1 MENIDKIYELL
12 DSIEVTKENSI
23 EIANIRQL
31 LAKKNFL
38 EALSRMREL
47 KDKEEKAKIEEQ
59 EFLEFGPEEEEDE
72 GTYPQQLSNPQLETI
87 FIGMLLD
94 NPKLISKYYF
104 VFDDC
109 VFEDPEMLNIY
120 KSVLFNEGS
129 KYSSEKA
136 KDKFNFAKDSEAVYE
151 LKNKLRKDV
160 KGKDYNIEKVYDE
173 LKKLFILRKAY
184 TETPERNVQEKIV
197 EITDY
202 TLYDKMSPEEIEDTI
217 EQVRVTQKFKSAV
230 LSDGLVNFLESG
242 ENELANGLS
251 YPFPVL
257 TAVSY
262 THLDVY
268 KRQDVNCNNIL

>member
-31 LAKKNFL
+31 IAKKNFL

-59 EFLEFGPEEEEDE
+59 QFLEFGPEEEEDD

-109 VFEDPEMLNIY
+109 VFEDPEMLNI
-120 KSVLFNEGS
+120 
-129 KYSSEKA
+129 
-136 KDKFNFAKDSEAVYE
+136 
-151 LKNKLRKDV
+151 
-160 KGKDYNIEKVYDE
+160 
-173 LKKLFILRKAY
+173 
-184 TETPERNVQEKIV
+184 
-197 EITDY
+197 
-202 TLYDKMSPEEIEDTI
+202 
-217 EQVRVTQKFKSAV
+217 
-230 LSDGLVNFLESG
+230 
-242 ENELANGLS
+242 
-251 YPFPVL
+251 
-257 TAVSY
+257 
-262 THLDVY
+262 
-268 KRQDVNCNNIL
+268 